1 MKICHIIYTPRL
13 SGAEILVRDLALKH
27 TSLGHQVAV
36 LSIEASETSFV
47 NELERLKSSGVLL
60 EIPQSKLGKFT
71 RLQFLSTKLQKLY
84 PDVVVAHSV
93 IPSAY
98 ARFALKLISLGHIP
112 VVSVLHD
119 ASQDDYA
126 SKYFRLLEKWLIP
139 SPNCLIALTQRAVDN
154 YQLRIG
160 NQIKTEII
168 PNGVNVEILSHA
180 YVSRKKVRQTI
191 FCVKDNEA
199 VFLQVG
205 RLNSIK
211 QQHLSLESFI
221 KSCQN
226 SSFLGKLFFVG
237 LLEDA
242 EFEQSLKK
250 SVLEA
255 GLEDRIIFLGSR
267 TDVPELLAGAD
278 VFLMPSKQEAHSIAF
293 IEALASGIT
302 IIASDIPP
310 FQYGLNFPGVSL
322 IQPENIDSFAQEVF
336 KASHLQIGKRWER
349 NLDDYSIN
357 KTANEYLKIFKYFN
371 NYSK

>member
-27 TSLGHQVAV
+27 TLLGHQVTV
-36 LSIEASETSFV
+36 LSIEAPETSFV
-47 NELERLKSSGVLL
+47 NELDRLQSSGVLL
-60 EIPQSKLGKFT
+60 EIPQSKLGKLT
-71 RLQFLSTKLQKLY
+71 RLQFLSTKLKKLN
-84 PDVVVAHSV
+84 PDVLVAHSV

-98 ARFALKLISLGHIP
+98 ARLALKLIGLGHIP

-126 SKYFRLLEKWLIP
+126 FKYFRFLEKWLIP
-139 SPNCLIALTQRAVDN
+139 SPNYLIALTQTAVDN
-154 YQLRIG
+154 YQQRIG
-160 NQIKTEII
+160 NHIKTEII
-168 PNGVNVEILSHA
+168 PNGVNVETLSHA

-191 FCVKDNEA
+191 FGVKENEA
-199 VFLQVG
+199 AFLQVG
-205 RLNSIK
+205 RFNSIK

-221 KSCQN
+221 KLCQN

-242 EFEQSLKK
+242 KFEQSLRTK
-250 SVLEA
+250 VLNY

-302 IIASDIPP
+302 IIASDILP
-310 FQYGLNFPGVSL
+310 FQYGLKFPGVSF
-322 IQPENIDSFAQEVF
+322 IQPENINLFAQEIF
-336 KASHLQIGKRWER
+336 KASRLQIGKRWER

-357 KTANEYLKIFKYFN
+357 KTANEYLKIFNYLT
-371 NYSK
+371 NYSQ